1 MPDETRPS
9 TPDNGALIMSTEKQ
23 PSSPDRGR
31 RAPSDDREAA
41 PDKEFIVK
49 VSSITR
55 LEHVLQI
62 YDMASPPYAYPHNM
76 FKGPLK
82 DNEEVRREIQNFL
95 HNIMKSDRASSLDMN
110 SGWEDLVELV
120 DRLASSTRLRPWD
133 TLSLTT
139 QESLGRLFA
148 GDARPY
154 YDAKYASAALVQA
167 WLWHALDDNLF
178 SDPDKWATPQWK
190 AYETLYAFFR
200 HRAGTL
206 DSAITR
212 EEHGE
217 SGVYAESEFQSWRMI
232 TARIMVNTIVAQDT
246 SVRSLAGCLTD
257 RPAVQH
263 TSVDRLADRLMG
275 KLAEI
280 IDEAKKP
287 LSRYEDAVR
296 RTARFAVSVDLQIVQ
311 SRYHVMIAW
320 RFPSVANAAAM
331 KGHPFRESRVLK
343 NYDDVFQSEGGP
355 IDFVV
360 SPGIFMSGDTRTR
373 FYEGMWMYPIR
384 VAVSGA
390 LDDHGADFR
399 SVMMNLTGS

>member
-9 TPDNGALIMSTEKQ
+9 TPDNGALIMSAEKQ

-49 VSSITR
+49 VSSMTR

-76 FKGPLK
+76 FKGLLK
-82 DNEEVRREIQNFL
+82 DNEE
-95 HNIMKSDRASSLDMN
+95 
-110 SGWEDLVELV
+110 
-120 DRLASSTRLRPWD
+120 
-133 TLSLTT
+133 
-139 QESLGRLFA
+139 
-148 GDARPY
+148 
-154 YDAKYASAALVQA
+154 A

-287 LSRYEDAVR
+287 LS
-296 RTARFAVSVDLQIVQ
+296 
-311 SRYHVMIAW
+311 
-320 RFPSVANAAAM
+320 SVANAAAM

-384 VAVSGA
+384 VAVGGA